1 MVAVRKSHQISV
13 GSFEQWLSDLQLSN
27 DKNNAIS
34 TLWLKVSPIYLG
46 NDELSNNTQD
56 KKTRGNTSHG
66 ITSQDKKSLDE
77 SLTNENLLANAMEMV
92 EILAALNLDADS
104 LSAAFLTPLL
114 DKKIVTM
121 EYVQDNFSKNV
132 LMLCKGVDQMAAIKA
147 LRQQHGDIQT
157 PQNVDNIRKMLLAMV
172 DDVRAVVIKLA
183 ERLCDLRD
191 KKNSDEETR
200 VLTAKESANIY
211 APLANRLGIGQ
222 LKWELEDISFR
233 YLHPQVYKKIAKLLD
248 ETRLERERYML
259 EFVSNLNEQ
268 LQALKIKGQVY
279 GRPKHIYSIWK
290 KMKQK
295 SLDFE
300 QLFDV
305 RAVRIVV
312 DEVQDCY
319 SSLGIVHTQWQHLA
333 KEFSDY
339 VATPKTNGYQSIH
352 TVVLGPEGKSIE
364 VQIRTKQM
372 DDDAELGV
380 AAHWRYKEGSASGKS
395 NSFDDKIGWLRKI
408 LQWQDDVSESGELL
422 DELRSQV
429 FEDRI
434 YVFTPSGDVIDLPMG
449 STPLDFAYYI
459 HSNVGHCCIGA
470 KVFGKIVPFTHKLQT
485 GDQVDILTSKQPN
498 PSRDWLNPN
507 LNYIYSSR
515 ARAKVQHFFKS
526 LDRDKYLALGKEA
539 FDAELAK
546 YDLTGIDLTAAAKRF
561 NMKTIDDLYA
571 AIGTGN
577 ARLQQVI
584 NYFLQLDSK
593 FKPEPEIDPQSLVS
607 QNSANKKAAVEND
620 KGITVS
626 GVGNLLTHMAKCCQ
640 PVPGDS
646 ISGFITQGRGI
657 SVHRQD
663 CEQLASALNLQ
674 PERIVEVQWGDD
686 QKQSYQASI
695 HIIGSDRQGLLR
707 DISTI
712 IANERVSIIGM
723 ESNTN
728 KARQITSM
736 NIKLE
741 VPNNEM
747 LSRVLE
753 KIQQLDDVTQVKRL

>member
-1 MVAVRKSHQISV
+1 MVSVRKSHQITV
-13 GSFEQWLSDLQLSN
+13 QSFEDWLTGLALNDVKANALSALWQQVSKCYQHDSAQQLQLLN
-27 DKNNAIS
+27 
-34 TLWLKVSPIYLG
+34 
-46 NDELSNNTQD
+46 
-56 KKTRGNTSHG
+56 
-66 ITSQDKKSLDE
+66 KS
-77 SLTNENLLANAMEMV
+77 MEMV
-92 EILAALNLDADS
+92 EILSGLNLDADS
-104 LSAAFLTPLL
+104 LVAAFVSPLL
-114 DKKIVTM
+114 AHDIIEIDFVK
-121 EYVQDNFSKNV
+121 EHCSNEV
-132 LMLCKGVDQMAAIKA
+132 LMLCRGVEQMAAIKA
-147 LRQQHGDIQT
+147 LRQQSNQSNVQA
-157 PQNVDNIRKMLLAMV
+157 PQNIDNIRRMLLAMV

-183 ERLCDLRD
+183 ERLCDLRE

-200 VLTAKESANIY
+200 VLVAKESANIY

-248 ETRLERERYML
+248 ETRLEREQYMAS
-259 EFVSNLNEQ
+259 FVGHLNSE
-268 LQALKIKGQVY
+268 LDALAINGEVY

-290 KMKQK
+290 KMQQK

-305 RAVRIVV
+305 RAVRVV
-312 DEVQDCY
+312 VERVQDCY
-319 SSLGIVHTQWQHLA
+319 SALGIVHTQWQHIG

-352 TVVLGPEGKSIE
+352 TVVLGPEGKSVE

-380 AAHWRYKEGSASGKS
+380 AAHWRYKEGNASGKS

-408 LQWQDDVSESGELL
+408 LQWQDDVAESGEIL

-449 STPLDFAYYI
+449 ATPLDFAYYI
-459 HSNVGHCCIGA
+459 HSNIGHCCIGA
-470 KVFGKIVPFTHKLQT
+470 KVFGKIVPFTHQLQT
-485 GDQVDILTSKQPN
+485 GDQVEILTSKKPN

-507 LNYIYSSR
+507 LNYIHSSR
-515 ARAKVQHFFKS
+515 ARAKVQHFFKL
-526 LDRDKYLALGKEA
+526 LDRDKYIAQGKEL
-539 FDAELAK
+539 FDNEIAKHDLAN
-546 YDLTGIDLTAAAKRF
+546 IDLLAAAKRF
-561 NMKTIDDLYA
+561 NMNTVDDLYA
-571 AIGTGN
+571 ALGTGN

-584 NYFLQLDSK
+584 NYFTQLENK
-593 FKPEPEIDPQSLVS
+593 LKPQAEIDPQSLVKQS
-607 QNSANKKAAVEND
+607 PTNKTLTQDDN
-620 KGITVS
+620 GITVS

-640 PVPGDS
+640 PVPGDA

-657 SVHRQD
+657 SVHRLD
-663 CEQLASALNLQ
+663 CEQLANALNLQ
-674 PERIVEVQWGDD
+674 PERLVEVQWGSEN
-686 QKQSYQASI
+686 KQSYQATAQV
-695 HIIGSDRQGLLR
+695 IGSDRQGLLR

-723 ESNTN
+723 ESNTD
-728 KARQITSM
+728 KAKQTMSM

-741 VPNNEM
+741 VASSELLM
-747 LSRVLE
+747 RVLD
-753 KIQQLDDVTQVKRL
+753 KLRQLDDVTQVRRL

>member
-1 MVAVRKSHQISV
+1 MVSVRKSHQITV
-13 GSFEQWLSDLQLSN
+13 QSFEQWLTGLALTDVKADALS
-27 DKNNAIS
+27 A
-34 TLWLKVSPIYLG
+34 LWLQVSNCYQHEEAEKL
-46 NDELSNNTQD
+46 ELLN
-56 KKTRGNTSHG
+56 
-66 ITSQDKKSLDE
+66 KS
-77 SLTNENLLANAMEMV
+77 MEMV
-92 EILAALNLDADS
+92 EILSNLNLDADS
-104 LSAAFLTPLL
+104 LVAAFIAPLL
-114 DKKIVTM
+114 ANNIIDIKFVK
-121 EYVQDNFSKNV
+121 EHFSKDI
-132 LMLCKGVDQMAAIKA
+132 LMLCQGVEQMAAIKA
-147 LRQQHGDIQT
+147 LRQQSNQSNGQD
-157 PQNVDNIRKMLLAMV
+157 PQNIDNIRRMLLAMV

-183 ERLCDLRD
+183 ERLCDLRE

-200 VLTAKESANIY
+200 VLVAKESANIY

-248 ETRLERERYML
+248 ETRLEREQYMTS
-259 EFVSNLNEQ
+259 FVGHLNNE
-268 LQALKIKGQVY
+268 LKALSINGEVY
-279 GRPKHIYSIWK
+279 GRPKHIYSIWN
-290 KMKQK
+290 KMQEK

-305 RAVRIVV
+305 RAVRVV
-312 DEVQDCY
+312 VEKVQDCY
-319 SSLGIVHTQWQHLA
+319 SALGIVHTQWQHIA

-339 VATPKTNGYQSIH
+339 VATPKGNGYQSIH
-352 TVVLGPEGKSIE
+352 TVVLGPEGKSVE

-380 AAHWRYKEGSASGKS
+380 AAHWRYKEGQASGKT

-408 LQWQDDVSESGELL
+408 LQWQDDVAESGELL

-449 STPLDFAYYI
+449 ATPLDFAYYI

-470 KVFGKIVPFTHKLQT
+470 KVFGKIVPFTHRLQT
-485 GDQVDILTSKQPN
+485 GDQVEVLTSKQPS

-515 ARAKVQHFFKS
+515 ARAKVQHFFKL
-526 LDRDKYLALGKEA
+526 LDRDKYIVQGKELFENEIVKHDIA
-539 FDAELAK
+539 
-546 YDLTGIDLTAAAKRF
+546 TIDLLAAAKRF
-561 NMKTIDDLYA
+561 NMKTVDDLYA

-584 NYFLQLDSK
+584 NHFTLLDSK
-593 FKPEPEIDPQSLVS
+593 FKPAPEIDPQSLVKQS
-607 QNSANKKAAVEND
+607 SANKGLAQDDN
-620 KGITVS
+620 GITVS

-640 PVPGDS
+640 PVPGDT

-663 CEQLASALNLQ
+663 CEQLANALNLQ
-674 PERIVEVQWGDD
+674 AERLVEVQWGSDN
-686 QKQSYQASI
+686 KQSYQASAQI
-695 HIIGSDRQGLLR
+695 VGSDRQGLLR

-712 IANERVSIIGM
+712 IANERVSIVGM
-723 ESNTN
+723 DSHTD
-728 KARQITSM
+728 KVKQTVSM
-736 NIKLE
+736 HLKLE
-741 VPNNEM
+741 VASSE
-747 LSRVLE
+747 LLTRVLD
-753 KIQQLDDVTQVKRL
+753 KLRQLDDVTQVRRL

>member
-1 MVAVRKSHQISV
+1 MVSVRKSHQITMQ
-13 GSFEQWLSDLQLSN
+13 SFEQWLTGLALTDVKADALS
-27 DKNNAIS
+27 A
-34 TLWLKVSPIYLG
+34 LWLQISNCYQHKEAEKL
-46 NDELSNNTQD
+46 ELLN
-56 KKTRGNTSHG
+56 
-66 ITSQDKKSLDE
+66 KS
-77 SLTNENLLANAMEMV
+77 MEMV
-92 EILAALNLDADS
+92 EILSNLNLDADS
-104 LSAAFLTPLL
+104 LVAAFIAPLL
-114 DKKIVTM
+114 ANNIIDIKFVK
-121 EYVQDNFSKNV
+121 EHFSKDI
-132 LMLCKGVDQMAAIKA
+132 LMLCQGVEQMAAIKA
-147 LRQQHGDIQT
+147 LRQQSNQSNGQD
-157 PQNVDNIRKMLLAMV
+157 PQNIDNIRRMLLAMV

-183 ERLCDLRD
+183 ERLCDLRE

-200 VLTAKESANIY
+200 VLVAKESANIY

-248 ETRLERERYML
+248 ETRLEREQYMTS
-259 EFVSNLNEQ
+259 FVGHLNNE
-268 LQALKIKGQVY
+268 LKALSINGEVY

-290 KMKQK
+290 KMQEK
-295 SLDFE
+295 SLDFD

-305 RAVRIVV
+305 RAVRVV
-312 DEVQDCY
+312 VEKVQDCY
-319 SSLGIVHTQWQHLA
+319 SALGIVHTQWQHIA

-339 VATPKTNGYQSIH
+339 VATPKGNGYQSIH
-352 TVVLGPEGKSIE
+352 TVVLGPEGKSVE

-380 AAHWRYKEGSASGKS
+380 AAHWRYKEGQASGKT

-408 LQWQDDVSESGELL
+408 LQWQDDVAESGELL

-449 STPLDFAYYI
+449 ATPLDFAYYI

-470 KVFGKIVPFTHKLQT
+470 KVFGKIVPFTHRLQT
-485 GDQVDILTSKQPN
+485 GDQVEVLTSKQPS

-515 ARAKVQHFFKS
+515 ARAKVQHFFKL
-526 LDRDKYLALGKEA
+526 LDRDKYIVQGKEL
-539 FDAELAK
+539 FENEIAK
-546 YDLTGIDLTAAAKRF
+546 HDIATIDLLAAAKRF
-561 NMKTIDDLYA
+561 NMKTVDDLYA

-584 NYFLQLDSK
+584 NHFTLLDSK
-593 FKPEPEIDPQSLVS
+593 FKPAPEIDPQSLVKQS
-607 QNSANKKAAVEND
+607 SANKGLAQDDN
-620 KGITVS
+620 GITVS

-640 PVPGDS
+640 PVPGDT

-663 CEQLASALNLQ
+663 CEQLANALNLQ
-674 PERIVEVQWGDD
+674 AERLVEVQWGSDN
-686 QKQSYQASI
+686 KQSYQASAQI
-695 HIIGSDRQGLLR
+695 VGSDRQGLLR

-712 IANERVSIIGM
+712 IANERVSIVGM
-723 ESNTN
+723 DSHTD
-728 KARQITSM
+728 KVKQTVSM
-736 NIKLE
+736 HLKLE
-741 VPNNEM
+741 VASSE
-747 LSRVLE
+747 LLTRVLD
-753 KIQQLDDVTQVKRL
+753 KLRQLDDVTQVRRL